1 MLKELTWTYVIQ
13 APSLAS
19 QQHGQRKIIEN
30 LFDEYCTAAI
40 GDINGKTKKHPEIF
54 PPYYQERLQKASDDD
69 EKKRIC
75 VDLIAGMTEKQ
86 AVATHLRLT
95 GTALGS
101 GLEEYLS

>member
-1 MLKELTWTYVIQ
+1 MS
-13 APSLAS
+13 A
-19 QQHGQRKIIEN
+19 
-30 LFDEYCTAAI
+30 
-40 GDINGKTKKHPEIF
+40 
-54 PPYYQERLQKASDDD
+54 DDD
-69 EKKRIC
+69 RKRIC